1 MSKTVLVLGGGVG
14 GIVAATKLRHELPR
28 EHRVVLVDR
37 TGKHQFA
44 PSFLWTMNGSR
55 RPASIVRDASR
66 LQRKGIEIV
75 IAEVQRIDTASRT
88 VQTTRGEIA
97 YDYLVV
103 SLGAELAPDSIP
115 GLREAGETFYTLDGS
130 TRLHERL
137 AAFAGGRVALVV
149 GSLPFKCPAAPYEG
163 ALLME
168 SFLRKRGLRS
178 KVEIDVYTPEK
189 LPMPV
194 AGPAVGTTLRGMLE
208 ARGIRFHPE
217 HKLKQAHADKNSL
230 AFENGSDAGY
240 DLLVYVPP
248 HRAPLAVRESGL
260 VAEPGWVPVDAGT
273 LATKHPGVFVIGDL
287 AAIKLA
293 SGMMLPKAGVFAH
306 AEAETVAHNIAAE
319 ITGKGAQRRF
329 DGHGFCWVETG
340 DGKAAFGSGNF
351 YAQPTPQVDLKQPA
365 WRWHAAKILFEKYW
379 LWKWF

>member
-1 MSKTVLVLGGGVG
+1 
-14 GIVAATKLRHELPR
+14 
-28 EHRVVLVDR
+28 
-37 TGKHQFA
+37 
-44 PSFLWTMNGSR
+44 
-55 RPASIVRDASR
+55 
-66 LQRKGIEIV
+66 
-75 IAEVQRIDTASRT
+75 
-88 VQTTRGEIA
+88 
-97 YDYLVV
+97 
-103 SLGAELAPDSIP
+103 
-115 GLREAGETFYTLDGS
+115 
-130 TRLHERL
+130 
-137 AAFAGGRVALVV
+137 
-149 GSLPFKCPAAPYEG
+149 
-163 ALLME
+163 
-168 SFLRKRGLRS
+168 
-178 KVEIDVYTPEK
+178 
-189 LPMPV
+189 
-194 AGPAVGTTLRGMLE
+194 
-208 ARGIRFHPE
+208 
-217 HKLKQAHADKNSL
+217 
-230 AFENGSDAGY
+230 
-240 DLLVYVPP
+240 
-248 HRAPLAVRESGL
+248 SGL